1 MTDWTE
7 GYRADIDYT
16 YGYYSELNP
25 LRAELSLLA
34 AGIAPPQTTT
44 ACELG
49 FGQGLSLNLHAAAS
63 GTQWY
68 GTDFNPTQTAFAQ
81 NLARASG
88 AKLSVFD
95 EAFEQFCTRTDLPDF
110 DYIGVHGIWS
120 WISDHTRRVMT
131 DFVRRKL
138 KVGGVLYMSYN
149 TMPGWAAMVP
159 VRHLLTQHAEVMAAP
174 GRGISSRIEAALDFA
189 EKLLALNPAYARLNP
204 SIADR
209 LKKIKAQ
216 NRHYVAHEYFNQEW
230 QPMAFADMA
239 GWLEPAKLSYA
250 ASANPLENVEA
261 VNLTRDAQTFLKEI
275 TDPMFRET
283 ARDFII
289 NQQFRR
295 DYWMKGTRR
304 IPGLEQAEALR
315 QLRLILVTPR
325 ADVTLKAPGAMGEA
339 TMSEQIY
346 NPILDVLA
354 DQKPH
359 SVSEIEKAV
368 KSKSVTLAQVIEAA
382 MVLTGKA
389 DAVLV
394 QSDSAASSAR
404 KTSTSLN
411 KHLMSMARGS
421 AVISYLASPLTGGG
435 VSVDRLQQLF
445 LLALSGGAK
454 SPTDWAKAAWS
465 LLNSQ
470 GQRVMKD
477 GKALE
482 TEAENL
488 AEIEARAKEFE
499 TKRLPML
506 RTLMV
511 V

>member
-120 WISDHTRRVMT
+120 WISDHNRRVMT